1 MTPWIPVILVDTAL
15 FALAFYFFKT
25 DRSRGRARTL
35 IRSLKGDSA
44 PPGPHASALK
54 AESGKIAVEELV
66 AALVDLSRLES
77 ALITAGVTTSP
88 ERFVLWTAGAGALMF
103 LTAFLLTGQLVV
115 AMVLSCAGVA
125 LPFGVIIWTKRKR
138 ERRLVEQLPDAL
150 DMIVRSLK
158 VGHSVDG
165 ALKEA
170 GRNFPDPLGDEITLI
185 YEEIAMGLPFKQAL
199 NHLEERFV
207 DVPDIRIFCAAFI
220 LQRETGGNLAAI
232 LSGLSTT
239 IRERFQ
245 LERQIQAHS
254 SEGRLSALVIGL
266 LPPVFGL
273 VTWFLNPDYIRTLV
287 THPTGQRFLVAA
299 VFFEITGFIVMR
311 AMTKLDV

>member
-1 MTPWIPVILVDTAL
+1 MKPWIPVILLDLAL
-15 FALAFYFFKT
+15 FALAFYYFKT
-25 DRSRGRARTL
+25 DSKRGRARSL
-35 IRSLKGDSA
+35 ILSLKGDSA
-44 PPGPHASALK
+44 SDASQLPTLK
-54 AESGKIAVEELV
+54 NESPKVAVEELV
-66 AALVDLSRLES
+66 SALFDLSRLES
-77 ALITAGVTTSP
+77 SLITAGVSMTP
-88 ERFVLWTAGAGALMF
+88 ERFILWSTGGGTLLFLSLYLLMGQLVAAMVLAGAGA
-103 LTAFLLTGQLVV
+103 
-115 AMVLSCAGVA
+115 A
-125 LPFGVIIWTKRKR
+125 LPFGVISWKKGKR

-150 DMIVRSLK
+150 DMIIRALK

-170 GRNFPDPLGDEITLI
+170 GRNFPDPLGEEVSLM

-199 NHLEERFV
+199 KHLEGRFI
-207 DVPDIRIFCAAFI
+207 DVSDIRIFCAAFI

-245 LERQIQAHS
+245 LERQIKAHS

-266 LPPVFGL
+266 LPPVFGV
-273 VTWFLNPDYIRTLV
+273 VTWFLNPGYIKTLI
-287 THPTGQRFLVAA
+287 THPTGQHFLVAA
-299 VFFEITGFIVMR
+299 IFFEITGFIVMR